1 MHDQWT
7 VVLLEMGSHLRVS
20 FLGLDRE
27 RPHRSSEVHS
37 YVSVGQFDTMTASRG
52 ADGRSACYPFRR
64 VLEVSMRTL
73 IDASQGLP
81 MTNAIPRI
89 CLFTFCGLAAFPPE
103 AAP

>member
-1 MHDQWT
+1 
-7 VVLLEMGSHLRVS
+7 
-20 FLGLDRE
+20 
-27 RPHRSSEVHS
+27 
-37 YVSVGQFDTMTASRG
+37 
-52 ADGRSACYPFRR
+52 
-64 VLEVSMRTL
+64 MRTL